1 MNVCFL
7 GTGGNPPT
15 ARRNQPGVLLRRK
28 GERFLFDCGEGTQ
41 KQMMRFG
48 AGFGISYIFITR
60 FQQEHILGIPGL
72 LHTFDYNNR
81 ENPLSI
87 YVPEGKKTQISN
99 LTGITQAN
107 MSFPICVHEVSLGS
121 TVVKEDGYKVESFPT
136 TCPESSVGYVLSEP
150 NRRGRFN
157 RKKAEHELG
166 IPVGPMYG
174 RLCDGESVELK
185 DGRVIDPDQVLGP
198 PRVGRRIVYTGD
210 TQPSDAVVEAAED
223 ADLLIHDAAFERSH
237 ADRAGQT
244 GHSIAAEA
252 GRVASQADA
261 KCLALFHFAP
271 RYQSNAG
278 HLQEAEEA
286 VDSTKIIAPD
296 DGFSIDVPY
305 PETPEQPDTGS
316 ASSKQDQSSAPDEA
330 GDSAQS
336 TTTATPEQT
345 ADAGAVAASI
355 DKIAPEKSTVELSE
369 AREQAE
375 AEAREEVEV
384 STASTT
390 QRSSEY
396 SRSAAI
402 KRYVKKRAN
411 GYCEGCQEPAPF
423 MSKTGK
429 PYLHAHHVFELSD
442 GGSDTPDT
450 VIALCPNCHFRVH
463 HGEDGEEYN
472 RKLYKKLQQIEGR
485 LNES

>member
-7 GTGGNPPT
+7 GTGGSQPT
-15 ARRNQPGVLLRRK
+15 ARRNQSGVLLRRK

-48 AGFGISYIFITR
+48 TGFSISHIFITR
-60 FQQEHILGIPGL
+60 FQQDHILGIPGL

-81 ENPLSI
+81 ENPLRI
-87 YVPEGKKTQISN
+87 YVPEGKRTQTSN
-99 LTGITQAN
+99 LAGITQVS
-107 MSFPICVHEVSLGS
+107 MSFSIYVHEVSPGS
-121 TVVKEDGYKVESFPT
+121 TVVREDGYRVGSFPT
-136 TCPESSVGYVLSEP
+136 TCSEPSVGYVLYEP
-150 NRRGRFN
+150 DRRGRFN
-157 RKKAEHELG
+157 REKAEHELG
-166 IPVGPMYG
+166 IPAGPMYG
-174 RLCDGESVELK
+174 QLCSGESVELE

-198 PRVGRRIVYTGD
+198 PRPGRRIVYTGD
-210 TQPSDAVVEAAED
+210 TRPSDAVVEAAED
-223 ADLLIHDAAFERSH
+223 ADLLIHDAAFEGSH
-237 ADRAGQT
+237 VDRAEQT

-261 KCLALFHFAP
+261 KRLALFHFAP

-278 HLQEAEEA
+278 HLQEAEEV
-286 VDSTKIIAPD
+286 VDSTEIMAPD
-296 DGFSIDVPY
+296 DGFSIDIPY
-305 PETPEQPDTGS
+305 PETPEQSDTGS
-316 ASSKQDQSSAPDEA
+316 ASSKQNQSPASDEA
-330 GDSAQS
+330 GDSTQS
-336 TTTATPEQT
+336 TTTTTPEQT
-345 ADAGAVAASI
+345 ADGGTAAASI
-355 DKIAPEKSTVELSE
+355 DKIVPEKSTVELSE

-472 RKLYKKLQQIEGR
+472 RKLHKKLQQIEDR